1 MTLTDLAKRLT
12 SYYDIQE
19 ARGIVRLLLSD
30 LYGMSLTDI
39 CVGALDR
46 LTEEQTQQIEDAML
60 RLEKGEPV
68 QYVTGKAHFCDRTF
82 LVSPS
87 VLIPRPET
95 ELLCQLIADNDQAVT
110 GNGEIRVLD
119 MGTGSG
125 CIAITLALSMQNASV
140 EAWDVSAEALN
151 MAKSNAES
159 LGASVSFE
167 QKDILG
173 LDENN
178 VERCYDIIV
187 SNPPYICN
195 KEAAQMEHNVLDFEP
210 HLALFVPDEDPL
222 LFYSA
227 IARFARQALK
237 VGGALYFEINPL
249 YADALCSML
258 SSLGFANVTIHVDQF
273 GKQRFISAK
282 L

>member
-95 ELLCQLIADNDQAVT
+95 ELLCQLIADNDQVVT

-167 QKDILG
+167 QIDILG

-210 HLALFVPDEDPL
+210 HLALFVPDEAPL

-227 IARFARQALK
+227 IARFARLALK

-258 SSLGFANVTIHVDQF
+258 SSLGFANVTIYVDQF

-282 L
+282 Q

>member
-159 LGASVSFE
+159 LGTSVSFE

-237 VGGALYFEINPL
+237 VGGVLYFEINPL

>member
-46 LTEEQTQQIEDAML
+46 LTEEQTQQIENAML

-110 GNGEIRVLD
+110 GNGEIGVLD
-119 MGTGSG
+119 IGTGSG

-210 HLALFVPDEDPL
+210 HLALFVPDEAPL

-227 IARFARQALK
+227 IARFARLALK

>member
-167 QKDILG
+167 QIDILG

-258 SSLGFANVTIHVDQF
+258 SSLGFANVTIYVDQF

>member
-95 ELLCQLIADNDQAVT
+95 ELLCQLIAEDQAAM
-110 GNGEIRVLD
+110 GNDVIKVLD

-210 HLALFVPDEDPL
+210 HLALFVPDEAPL

-227 IARFARQALK
+227 IARFARLALK

>member
-46 LTEEQTQQIEDAML
+46 LTEKQTQQIEDAML

-210 HLALFVPDEDPL
+210 HLALFVPDEAPL

-227 IARFARQALK
+227 IARFARLALK

>member
-210 HLALFVPDEDPL
+210 HLALFVPDEAPL

-227 IARFARQALK
+227 IARFARLALK

-258 SSLGFANVTIHVDQF
+258 SSLGFANVTIHIDQF

>member
-19 ARGIVRLLLSD
+19 AHGIVRLLLSD

-46 LTEEQTQQIEDAML
+46 LTEEQTQQIENAML

-210 HLALFVPDEDPL
+210 HLALFVPDEAPL

-227 IARFARQALK
+227 IARFARLALK

>member
-46 LTEEQTQQIEDAML
+46 LTEEQTQQIENAML

-159 LGASVSFE
+159 LSASVSFE
-167 QKDILG
+167 QKNILG

-210 HLALFVPDEDPL
+210 HLALFVPDEAPL

-227 IARFARQALK
+227 IARFARLALK

>member
-167 QKDILG
+167 QIDILG

-210 HLALFVPDEDPL
+210 HLALFVPDESPL

-227 IARFARQALK
+227 IARFARLALK

>member
-1 MTLTDLAKRLT
+1 MTLTDLARRLT

-210 HLALFVPDEDPL
+210 HLALFVPDEAPL

-227 IARFARQALK
+227 IARFARLALK

-258 SSLGFANVTIHVDQF
+258 SSLAFANVTIHVDQF

>member
-178 VERCYDIIV
+178 VERRYDIIV

-210 HLALFVPDEDPL
+210 HLALFVPDEAPL

-227 IARFARQALK
+227 IARFARLALK

>member
-95 ELLCQLIADNDQAVT
+95 ELLCQLIADNDQVVT

-210 HLALFVPDEDPL
+210 HLALFVPDEAPL

-227 IARFARQALK
+227 IARFARLALK

-258 SSLGFANVTIHVDQF
+258 SSLGFANVTIHIDQF

>member
-95 ELLCQLIADNDQAVT
+95 ELLCQLIAGNAQSVT

-125 CIAITLALSMQNASV
+125 CIAVTLALSMQNASV

-167 QKDILG
+167 QIDILG

-210 HLALFVPDEDPL
+210 HLALFVPDEAPL
-222 LFYSA
+222 LFYSV

>member
-95 ELLCQLIADNDQAVT
+95 ELLCQLIADNDQVVT

-125 CIAITLALSMQNASV
+125 CIDITLALSMQNASV

>member
-95 ELLCQLIADNDQAVT
+95 EQLCQLIADNDQVVT

-159 LGASVSFE
+159 LGVSVSFE

>member
-110 GNGEIRVLD
+110 ENGEIRVLD

-173 LDENN
+173 LDEND

-210 HLALFVPDEDPL
+210 HLALFVPDEAPL

-227 IARFARQALK
+227 IARFARLALK

>member
-95 ELLCQLIADNDQAVT
+95 ELLCQLIADNDQVVT

-173 LDENN
+173 LNENN

-237 VGGALYFEINPL
+237 VGGVLYFEINPL

>member
-1 MTLTDLAKRLT
+1 MTLTDFAKRLT

-46 LTEEQTQQIEDAML
+46 LTEEQTQQIENAML

-167 QKDILG
+167 QIDILG

-210 HLALFVPDEDPL
+210 HLALFVLDEAPL

-227 IARFARQALK
+227 IARFARLALK

>member
-68 QYVTGKAHFCDRTF
+68 QYVTSKAHFCDRTF

-173 LDENN
+173 LDENK

-210 HLALFVPDEDPL
+210 HLALFVPDEAPL

>member
-46 LTEEQTQQIEDAML
+46 LTEEQTQQIENAML

-95 ELLCQLIADNDQAVT
+95 ELLCQLIADNDQVVT

-210 HLALFVPDEDPL
+210 HLALFVPDEAPL

-227 IARFARQALK
+227 IARFARLALK

>member
-210 HLALFVPDEDPL
+210 HLALFVPDEAPL
-222 LFYSA
+222 LFYST
-227 IARFARQALK
+227 IARFARLALK

-258 SSLGFANVTIHVDQF
+258 SSLCFANVTIHVDQF

>member
-46 LTEEQTQQIEDAML
+46 LTEEQTQQIENAML

-82 LVSPS
+82 FVSPS

-210 HLALFVPDEDPL
+210 HLALFVPDEAPL
-222 LFYSA
+222 LFYST
-227 IARFARQALK
+227 IARFARLALK

>member
-95 ELLCQLIADNDQAVT
+95 ELLCQLIADNDQVVT

-210 HLALFVPDEDPL
+210 HLALFVPDEAPL
-222 LFYSA
+222 LFYRT

>member
-95 ELLCQLIADNDQAVT
+95 ELLCQLIADKDQAVT

-125 CIAITLALSMQNASV
+125 CIAITLALSMQKASV

-210 HLALFVPDEDPL
+210 HLALFVPDEAPL

-227 IARFARQALK
+227 IARLARLALK

>member
-12 SYYDIQE
+12 LYYDIQE

-46 LTEEQTQQIEDAML
+46 LTEEQTQQIENAML

-95 ELLCQLIADNDQAVT
+95 ELLCQLIADNDQVVT

-210 HLALFVPDEDPL
+210 HLALFVPDESPL

-227 IARFARQALK
+227 IARFARLALK

>member
-39 CVGALDR
+39 CVGALGR

-173 LDENN
+173 LNENN

-210 HLALFVPDEDPL
+210 HLALFVPDEAPL

>member
-140 EAWDVSAEALN
+140 EAWDVRAEALN

-159 LGASVSFE
+159 LGASVMIK

>member
-167 QKDILG
+167 QIDILG

-210 HLALFVPDEDPL
+210 HLALFVPDEAPL

-227 IARFARQALK
+227 IARFVRQALK

>member
-46 LTEEQTQQIEDAML
+46 LIEEQTQQIENAML

-210 HLALFVPDEDPL
+210 HLALFVPDEAPL

-227 IARFARQALK
+227 IARFARLALK

>member
-195 KEAAQMEHNVLDFEP
+195 KEAVQMEHNVLDFEP
-210 HLALFVPDEDPL
+210 HLALFVPDEAPL

-227 IARFARQALK
+227 IARFARLALK

>member
-95 ELLCQLIADNDQAVT
+95 ELLCQLIADNDQAVM

-151 MAKSNAES
+151 MAKSNSES

-167 QKDILG
+167 QIDILG

>member
-46 LTEEQTQQIEDAML
+46 LAEEQTQQIEDAML

-95 ELLCQLIADNDQAVT
+95 ELLCQLIADNDQVVT

-237 VGGALYFEINPL
+237 VGGVLYFEINPL

>member
-210 HLALFVPDEDPL
+210 HLALFVPDEAPL

-227 IARFARQALK
+227 IARFARLALK

-258 SSLGFANVTIHVDQF
+258 SSLAFANVTIHVDQF

>member
-173 LDENN
+173 SDENN

-210 HLALFVPDEDPL
+210 HLALFVPDEAPL

-227 IARFARQALK
+227 IARFARLALK

>member
-39 CVGALDR
+39 CVGALGR

-151 MAKSNAES
+151 MAKSNSES

-167 QKDILG
+167 QIDILG

>member
-95 ELLCQLIADNDQAVT
+95 EQLCQLIADNDQVVT

-167 QKDILG
+167 QIDILG

>member
-1 MTLTDLAKRLT
+1 M
-12 SYYDIQE
+12 
-19 ARGIVRLLLSD
+19 RLLLSD

-39 CVGALDR
+39 CVGALGR

-68 QYVTGKAHFCDRTF
+68 QYVTSKAHFCDRTF

-95 ELLCQLIADNDQAVT
+95 ELLCQLIADNDQVVT

-173 LDENN
+173 LNENN

-210 HLALFVPDEDPL
+210 HLALFVPDEAPL

>member
-95 ELLCQLIADNDQAVT
+95 ELLCQLIADNDKVVT

-210 HLALFVPDEDPL
+210 HLALFVPDESPL

-227 IARFARQALK
+227 IARFARLALK
-237 VGGALYFEINPL
+237 VGGVLYFEINPH